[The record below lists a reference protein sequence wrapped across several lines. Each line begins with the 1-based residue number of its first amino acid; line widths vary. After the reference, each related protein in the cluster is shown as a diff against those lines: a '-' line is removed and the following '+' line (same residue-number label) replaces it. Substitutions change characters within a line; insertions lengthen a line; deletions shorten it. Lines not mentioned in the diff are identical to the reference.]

1 MPRRR
6 SLSWS
11 RTGRLPTSRFISVPA
26 VSARTG
32 CSSAARM
39 AAEDGLDPGRLP
51 RMLMRPILFDPLDEV
66 EGNWSRSELE
76 AMDAAFVA
84 RVEAAFAAGLESRV
98 AAAATVRVR
107 TPRNGDARRVEA
119 AIEAAWKF
127 LCNEQGDLAF
137 SEI

>member
-1 MPRRR
+1 MGADHNQ
-6 SLSWS
+6 S
-11 RTGRLPTSRFISVPA
+11 RLPPRSVWG
-26 VSARTG
+26 G
-32 CSSAARM
+32 CSCRPLYPTIGGQS
-39 AAEDGLDPGRLP
+39 RLL

-127 LCNEQGDLAF
+127 LCNEQ
-137 SEI
+137 